1 MVNERVGVDE
11 QSALGVW
18 GDGGCP
24 PQRWMKQAR
33 APLYRKLAVPS
44 AEPSQPS
51 ETPSSSWDEPQTGL
65 VNSTDKADS
74 GFEPVAPAVEIS
86 MPAVTAPAKQARAHE
101 LALPQA
107 VVTQPVSFEAVLNS
121 KGKIITRFDRAKEAY
136 NRELSEHNSAM
147 RAALQAFDE
156 GDMERAGKIIITI
169 YHSCVSLNQA
179 NINMKHALREALMAK
194 TDMMNVHTDEKLPAA
209 FEAFFQS
216 VKNINTLT
224 AEVDFYLQRIRQA
237 AATDHDVAEKVWYQL
252 GERLIEM
259 SNKLG

>member
-1 MVNERVGVDE
+1 
-11 QSALGVW
+11 
-18 GDGGCP
+18 
-24 PQRWMKQAR
+24 
-33 APLYRKLAVPS
+33 
-44 AEPSQPS
+44 
-51 ETPSSSWDEPQTGL
+51 
-65 VNSTDKADS
+65 
-74 GFEPVAPAVEIS
+74 
-86 MPAVTAPAKQARAHE
+86 
-101 LALPQA
+101 
-107 VVTQPVSFEAVLNS
+107 
-121 KGKIITRFDRAKEAY
+121 
-136 NRELSEHNSAM
+136 
-147 RAALQAFDE
+147 
-156 GDMERAGKIIITI
+156 MERAGKIIITI